1 MKDKNLSS
9 QKSGIK
15 NQFEDL
21 TDSLVIDPSLIWFVL
36 LKYKKVLILAPII
49 FAFIIYFITK
59 SLTPTYQSNASLI
72 YNSDSSNIVE
82 ISEVYD
88 QASMNSQNEINTQ
101 IGVLKSREILQRIL
115 NKFEK
120 LNEIK
125 NLDIEKRESFLS
137 KSLSLIGI
145 DIFAPKKINQ
155 EDLFS
160 RLFNS
165 LSVSQTRNSNIINM
179 TLEANVPEQAQ
190 VALNLILATY
200 LEYDID
206 QNISVTTYA
215 SDKINERLN

>member
-1 MKDKNLSS
+1 MKDKNQSS

-88 QASMNSQNEINTQ
+88 QASMNSQN
-101 IGVLKSREILQRIL
+101 
-115 NKFEK
+115 
-120 LNEIK
+120 
-125 NLDIEKRESFLS
+125 
-137 KSLSLIGI
+137 
-145 DIFAPKKINQ
+145 
-155 EDLFS
+155 
-160 RLFNS
+160 
-165 LSVSQTRNSNIINM
+165 
-179 TLEANVPEQAQ
+179 
-190 VALNLILATY
+190 
-200 LEYDID
+200 
-206 QNISVTTYA
+206 
-215 SDKINERLN
+215 